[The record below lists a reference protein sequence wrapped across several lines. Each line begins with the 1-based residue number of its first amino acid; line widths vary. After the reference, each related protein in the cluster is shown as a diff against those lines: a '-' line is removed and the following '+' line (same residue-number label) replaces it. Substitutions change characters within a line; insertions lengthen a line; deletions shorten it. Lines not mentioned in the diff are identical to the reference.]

1 MLRLCRACRHA
12 CIGTSLVVWALTILM
27 FSGCFFSFGAVNEAA
42 CQAVTPLLSS
52 ACCNQI
58 RTPLS
63 TEGRR

>member
-12 CIGTSLVVWALTILM
+12 CIGTSLVVWTLTILM
-27 FSGCFFSFGAVNEAA
+27 CSGCFFSFGTVNEAV
-42 CQAVTPLLSS
+42 CQVVIPLLTS
-52 ACCNQI
+52 AYCNQI